1 MKNLFEI
8 SPEENNRIKT
18 LHENYKI
25 VHGTTSL
32 LNEQATDRTL
42 KGVLLDSGNKE
53 PITGANIYVTK
64 DTKKGTTSDSQGKF
78 ELKGIKPGESVTIS
92 FIGYKTNIINNTT
105 IDTKTGVA
113 TEYFLEM
120 GNEVGEV
127 EVKAE
132 REKFAGCMDPK
143 AKNYNPKAWIDCKGK
158 EFNDAKYSVKDGESE
173 IALPTSGDY
182 DTSCCEY
189 YEGCL
194 DKDSKN
200 YYKNSGGSLSEDQL
214 ERNFK
219 LQKAEKDGK
228 EIKACKNCCEKYTEG
243 CKDPSAL
250 NYDPNAER
258 QSQEE
263 NIAVG
268 CKYPA
273 DQRKRGE
280 LITKNF
286 QEYYMDNLVS
296 AVINLYTNEKGRDS
310 RNIKKLFGNHKIDNV
325 VPSPLRTGNG
335 DWIGFSIPIQADTEK
350 IKRIREKISVTK
362 NKNKKQKL
370 AQKLKELESS
380 KMEISARFGKNLR
393 DLLTFNNYK
402 EGPEVYIR
410 PRGSNKR
417 GKRVYVGPKAF
428 NQKALTKLVSF
439 LQALNKQRDLVPKTT
454 SDFEE

>member
-32 LNEQATDRTL
+32 LNEQTTDRTL
-42 KGVLLDSGNKE
+42 KGIVKDLKTKELL
-53 PITGANIYVTK
+53 PGANIFVTG
-64 DTKKGTTSDSQGKF
+64 TQNGTTTDNNGKF
-78 ELKGIKPGESVTIS
+78 ELTGIKPGETVTIS
-92 FIGYKTNIINNTT
+92 FIGYKKNIINDTT
-105 IDTKTGVA
+105 INTKTGVD
-113 TEYFLEM
+113 TEYFLE
-120 GNEVGEV
+120 GGTDLGEV

-158 EFNDAKYSVKDGESE
+158 EFNDANYTVKDGESE
-173 IALPTSGDY
+173 ITLPTSGDY

-200 YYKNSGGSLSEDQL
+200 YYKNNEELL
-214 ERNFK
+214 
-219 LQKAEKDGK
+219 KAEKGGK
-228 EIKACKNCCEKYTEG
+228 EIKACKGCCEKYTEG
-243 CKDPSAL
+243 CKDQSAL

-370 AQKLKELESS
+370 AQKIKELESS

>member
-1 MKNLFEI
+1 MNNLKQI
-8 SPEENNRIKT
+8 SPEEKDRIRR

-32 LNEQATDRTL
+32 LNEQATDRIL
-42 KGVLLDSGNKE
+42 IGVVKDKETKE
-53 PITGANIYVTK
+53 PIPFANIFVTENN
-64 DTKKGTTSDSQGKF
+64 TNGTTSDNDGKF
-78 ELKGIKPGESVTIS
+78 ELTGIKPGQTVTIS
-92 FIGYKTNIINNTT
+92 FVGYTNNILTDEIITNSQSNPT
-105 IDTKTGVA
+105 
-113 TEYFLEM
+113 
-120 GNEVGEV
+120 V
-127 EVKAE
+127 EFFIAPGTQLGDVEIKAE
-132 REKFAGCMDPK
+132 RKKVVGCMDPK

-158 EFNDAKYSVKDGESE
+158 EFKDAKHVVNGDNLEVTLPNSV
-173 IALPTSGDY
+173 DY
-182 DTSCCEY
+182 DISCCTY

-194 DKDSKN
+194 DIDSKN
-200 YYKNSGGSLSEDQL
+200 YYKTNEELLTASGV
-214 ERNFK
+214 
-219 LQKAEKDGK
+219 GK
-228 EIKACKNCCEKYTEG
+228 EIKACKGCCEKYTEG

-380 KMEISARFGKNLR
+380 KMEISVRFGKNLR

>member
-53 PITGANIYVTK
+53 PITGANIYVTT

-132 REKFAGCMDPK
+132 KEGVVGCMDPK
-143 AKNYNPKAWIDCKGK
+143 AKNYNQKAWIDCKGTK
-158 EFNDAKYSVKDGESE
+158 FKDANYTVKGGESE
-173 IALPTSGDY
+173 ITLPTSGDY

-200 YYKNSGGSLSEDQL
+200 YYKNNEELL
-214 ERNFK
+214 
-219 LQKAEKDGK
+219 KAEKDGK
-228 EIKACKNCCEKYTEG
+228 EIKACKGCCEKYSEG

-263 NIAVG
+263 NMAIG

-310 RNIKKLFGNHKIDNV
+310 RDIKKLFGNHKIDNV
-325 VPSPLRTGNG
+325 VPSPLRTSNG
-335 DWIGFSIPIQADTEK
+335 DWIGFSIPLQPDTEK

-362 NKNKKQKL
+362 NKNRKQKL
-370 AQKLKELESS
+370 LQKLKELGDG
-380 KMEISARFGKNLR
+380 KVEISARFGKNIR
-393 DLLTFNNYK
+393 DLLTFNSYK

-410 PRGSNKR
+410 PRGSKKR

-439 LQALNKQRDLVPKTT
+439 LQALNKQRDLVPKTS
-454 SDFEE
+454 SDFE

>member
-32 LNEQATDRTL
+32 LNEQTNRKL
-42 KGVLLDSGNKE
+42 KGVVKDKETKE
-53 PITGANIYVTK
+53 PIPFANIFVTENN
-64 DTKKGTTSDSQGKF
+64 TNGTTSDNDGKF
-78 ELKGIKPGESVTIS
+78 ELTGIKPGQTVTIS
-92 FIGYKTNIINNTT
+92 FVGYTNNILTDERITNSQSNPT
-105 IDTKTGVA
+105 V
-113 TEYFLEM
+113 EFFLAP
-120 GNEVGEV
+120 GTQLGDV
-127 EVKAE
+127 EIKAE
-132 REKFAGCMDPK
+132 REKVVGCMNPK

-158 EFNDAKYSVKDGESE
+158 EHNIKYNVDDKTREAELVVNFDE
-173 IALPTSGDY
+173 TDK
-182 DTSCCEY
+182 SCCEY
-189 YEGCL
+189 YEGCHEE
-194 DKDSKN
+194 DAKN
-200 YYKNSGGSLSEDQL
+200 YYKKDKELV
-214 ERNFK
+214 K
-219 LQKAEKDGK
+219 VEKEGK
-228 EIKACKNCCEKYTEG
+228 KVKACKGCCEKYTEG

-250 NYDPNAER
+250 NYDPNADR

-263 NIAVG
+263 DIAVG

-273 DQRKRGE
+273 DQRERGE

-335 DWIGFSIPIQADTEK
+335 DWVGFSIPIQADTEK

-370 AQKLKELESS
+370 AQKIKELESS
-380 KMEISARFGKNLR
+380 KMEISVRFGKNLR

-410 PRGSNKR
+410 SRGSNKR

>member
-42 KGVLLDSGNKE
+42 KGIVKDLKTKELL
-53 PITGANIYVTK
+53 PGANIFVTG
-64 DTKKGTTSDSQGKF
+64 TQNGTTTDNNGKF
-78 ELKGIKPGESVTIS
+78 ELTGIKPGETVTIS
-92 FIGYKTNIINNTT
+92 FIGYKTNIINDTT
-105 IDTKTGVA
+105 INTKTGVDA
-113 TEYFLEM
+113 EYFLEM
-120 GNEVGEV
+120 GTELGEV
-127 EVKAE
+127 EVNAE
-132 REKFAGCMDPK
+132 REKFAGCMDPA
-143 AKNYNPKAWIDCKGK
+143 AKNFNKKNWIDCKGNK
-158 EFNDAKYSVKDGESE
+158 FDIKYEADGEE
-173 IALPTSGDY
+173 FDAATLTINEDDADF
-182 DTSCCEY
+182 SCCEY

-200 YYKNSGGSLSEDQL
+200 YYKNNEELL
-214 ERNFK
+214 
-219 LQKAEKDGK
+219 KAEKGGK
-228 EIKACKNCCEKYTEG
+228 EIKDCKGCCEKYTEG

-273 DQRKRGE
+273 DQRERGE

-335 DWIGFSIPIQADTEK
+335 DWVGFSIPIQADTEK

-370 AQKLKELESS
+370 AQKIKELESS
-380 KMEISARFGKNLR
+380 KMEISVRFGKNLR

>member
-120 GNEVGEV
+120 GNKVGEV

>member
-132 REKFAGCMDPK
+132 KEGVAGCMDPK
-143 AKNYNPKAWIDCKGK
+143 AKNYNPKAWIDCKGTK
-158 EFNDAKYSVKDGESE
+158 FKDANYTVKGGESE
-173 IALPTSGDY
+173 ITLPTSGDY

-194 DKDSKN
+194 DEDSKN
-200 YYKNSGGSLSEDQL
+200 YYKNNEELL
-214 ERNFK
+214 
-219 LQKAEKDGK
+219 KAEKDGK
-228 EIKACKNCCEKYTEG
+228 EIKACKGCCEKYSEG
-243 CKDPSAL
+243 CKDPSAI

-263 NIAVG
+263 NIAIG

-310 RNIKKLFGNHKIDNV
+310 RDIKKLFGNHKIDNV
-325 VPSPLRTGNG
+325 VPSPLRTSNG
-335 DWIGFSIPIQADTEK
+335 DWIGFSIPLQPDTEK

-362 NKNKKQKL
+362 NKNRKQKL
-370 AQKLKELESS
+370 LQKLKELGDG
-380 KMEISARFGKNLR
+380 KVEISARFGKNIR
-393 DLLTFNNYK
+393 DLLTFNSYK

-410 PRGSNKR
+410 PRGSKKR

-439 LQALNKQRDLVPKTT
+439 LQALNKQRDLVPKTS
-454 SDFEE
+454 SDFE

>member
-32 LNEQATDRTL
+32 LNEQTNRKL
-42 KGVLLDSGNKE
+42 KGVVKDKETKE
-53 PITGANIYVTK
+53 PIPFANIFVTENN
-64 DTKKGTTSDSQGKF
+64 TNGTTSDNDGKF
-78 ELKGIKPGESVTIS
+78 ELTGIKPGQTVTIS
-92 FIGYKTNIINNTT
+92 FVGYTNNILTDEIITNSQSNPT
-105 IDTKTGVA
+105 V
-113 TEYFLEM
+113 EFFLAP
-120 GNEVGEV
+120 GTQLGDV
-127 EVKAE
+127 EIKAE
-132 REKFAGCMDPK
+132 REKVVGCMDPK

-158 EFNDAKYSVKDGESE
+158 EFKDAKYSVKGGESE
-173 IALPTSGDY
+173 ITLPTSGDY

-200 YYKNSGGSLSEDQL
+200 YYKNNEELL
-214 ERNFK
+214 
-219 LQKAEKDGK
+219 KAEKGGK
-228 EIKACKNCCEKYTEG
+228 EIKACKGCCEKYTEG

-417 GKRVYVGPKAF
+417 GKRVYVGPKSF

>member
-258 QSQEE
+258 QSVEE

>member
-32 LNEQATDRTL
+32 LNEQTNRKL
-42 KGVLLDSGNKE
+42 KGVVKDKETKE
-53 PITGANIYVTK
+53 PIPFANIFVTENN
-64 DTKKGTTSDSQGKF
+64 TNGTTSDNDGKF
-78 ELKGIKPGESVTIS
+78 ELTGIKPGQTVTIS
-92 FIGYKTNIINNTT
+92 FVGYTNNILTDEIITNSQSNPT
-105 IDTKTGVA
+105 V
-113 TEYFLEM
+113 EFFLAP
-120 GNEVGEV
+120 GTQLGDV
-127 EVKAE
+127 EIKAE
-132 REKFAGCMDPK
+132 REKVVGCMDPK

-158 EFNDAKYSVKDGESE
+158 EHNIKYNVDDKTREAELVVNFDE
-173 IALPTSGDY
+173 TDK
-182 DTSCCEY
+182 SCCEY

-200 YYKNSGGSLSEDQL
+200 YYKKNEELL
-214 ERNFK
+214 K
-219 LQKAEKDGK
+219 VEKGGK
-228 EIKACKNCCEKYTEG
+228 EIKACKGCCEKYTEG

-250 NYDPNAER
+250 NYDPNADR

-263 NIAVG
+263 DIAVG

-273 DQRKRGE
+273 DQRERGE

-335 DWIGFSIPIQADTEK
+335 DWVGFSIPIQADTEK

-370 AQKLKELESS
+370 AQKIKELESS
-380 KMEISARFGKNLR
+380 KMEISVRFGKNLR

-454 SDFEE
+454 SDFQE

>member
-219 LQKAEKDGK
+219 LQKAF
-228 EIKACKNCCEKYTEG
+228 A
-243 CKDPSAL
+243 
-250 NYDPNAER
+250 
-258 QSQEE
+258 
-263 NIAVG
+263 IA
-268 CKYPA
+268 
-273 DQRKRGE
+273 Q
-280 LITKNF
+280 
-286 QEYYMDNLVS
+286 
-296 AVINLYTNEKGRDS
+296 AVINTALAVSDVLAREKGGLIKKSVAAVAIGVLGAAQVAAIASTKFVPTATSAPSGAAGISGGSSAPAQQEPVFNIVGTGTQMQLAETVAQRTGEPVKAYVVSNDVS
-310 RNIKKLFGNHKIDNV
+310 TAQELDRNII
-325 VPSPLRTGNG
+325 TGSA
-335 DWIGFSIPIQADTEK
+335 IG
-350 IKRIREKISVTK
+350 
-362 NKNKKQKL
+362 
-370 AQKLKELESS
+370 
-380 KMEISARFGKNLR
+380 
-393 DLLTFNNYK
+393 
-402 EGPEVYIR
+402 
-410 PRGSNKR
+410 
-417 GKRVYVGPKAF
+417 
-428 NQKALTKLVSF
+428 
-439 LQALNKQRDLVPKTT
+439 
-454 SDFEE
+454 

>member
-113 TEYFLEM
+113 SEYFLEM

-132 REKFAGCMDPK
+132 KEGVTGCMDPK
-143 AKNYNPKAWIDCKGK
+143 AKNYNPKAWIDCKGTK
-158 EFNDAKYSVKDGESE
+158 FEDANYTVKGGEAE
-173 IALPTSGDY
+173 ITLPTSGGY

-200 YYKNSGGSLSEDQL
+200 YYKSASGRLSEDQL
-214 ERNFK
+214 ERNEE

-228 EIKACKNCCEKYTEG
+228 EIKACKGCCEKFTEG

-258 QSQEE
+258 QSFEE
-263 NIAVG
+263 NIVVG

-370 AQKLKELESS
+370 SQKLKELESS

>member
-219 LQKAEKDGK
+219 LQKAEKGGK
-228 EIKACKNCCEKYTEG
+228 EIKACKGCCEKYTEG

>member
-32 LNEQATDRTL
+32 LNEQTNRKL
-42 KGVLLDSGNKE
+42 KGVVKDKETKE
-53 PITGANIYVTK
+53 PIPFANIFVTENN
-64 DTKKGTTSDSQGKF
+64 TNGTTSDNDGKF
-78 ELKGIKPGESVTIS
+78 ELTGIKPGQTVTIS
-92 FIGYKTNIINNTT
+92 FVGYTNNILTDEIITNSQSNPT
-105 IDTKTGVA
+105 V
-113 TEYFLEM
+113 EFFLAP
-120 GNEVGEV
+120 GTQLGDV
-127 EVKAE
+127 EIKAE
-132 REKFAGCMDPK
+132 REKVVGCMDPK

-158 EFNDAKYSVKDGESE
+158 EHNIKYNVDDKTREAELVVNFDE
-173 IALPTSGDY
+173 TDK
-182 DTSCCEY
+182 SCCEY

-200 YYKNSGGSLSEDQL
+200 YYKKNEELL
-214 ERNFK
+214 K
-219 LQKAEKDGK
+219 VEKGGK
-228 EIKACKNCCEKYTEG
+228 EIKACKGCCEKYTEG

-250 NYDPNAER
+250 NYDPNADR

-263 NIAVG
+263 DIAVG

-273 DQRKRGE
+273 DQRERGE

-335 DWIGFSIPIQADTEK
+335 DWVGFSIPIQADTEK

-370 AQKLKELESS
+370 AQKIKELESS
-380 KMEISARFGKNLR
+380 KMEISVRFGKNLR